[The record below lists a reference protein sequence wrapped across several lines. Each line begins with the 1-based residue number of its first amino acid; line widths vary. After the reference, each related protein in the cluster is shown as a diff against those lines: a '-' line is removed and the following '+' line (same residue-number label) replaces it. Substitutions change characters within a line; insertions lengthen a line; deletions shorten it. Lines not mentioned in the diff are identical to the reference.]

1 MSESY
6 GIIIGTGVM
15 LIMALFVIL
24 FVVYY
29 QRKQMANRV
38 REKEM
43 EAEFQRKLL
52 EISMASAEAERRRI
66 AQDLHDDVG
75 ALLSVTK
82 LTFNALYSRLGSKDD
97 AERLA
102 TQVREVLDETISH
115 VRRISR
121 ELVPTTLE
129 RFGLSAALQEF
140 TAKSNVSST
149 TRLTYGLNGDENYRL
164 APQTELMLYR
174 VAQEL
179 INNALKHAYAN
190 HIHVQLSLPPYPFG
204 MVVEDNGKGFNIE
217 KIYLSPNA
225 GLGLQ
230 SIEGRL
236 NIIHGQ
242 IRYES
247 SANKGCRATVELKN
261 FVPLDKTLTSDQKTS
276 PLKEH

>member
-1 MSESY
+1 MGESY

-29 QRKQMANRV
+29 QRKQMANQIRQ
-38 REKEM
+38 KEM
-43 EAEFQRKLL
+43 ETEFQRKLL
-52 EISMASAEAERRRI
+52 EVSMASAEAERRRI

-82 LTFNALYSRLGSKDD
+82 LTFNALYSRLGSKEE

-102 TQVREVLDETISH
+102 TQVREALDETISH

-140 TAKSNVSST
+140 TARSNVSPA
-149 TRLTYGLNGDENYRL
+149 TRLTFGLNGDENHRL

-179 INNALKHAYAN
+179 INNALKHSNAN
-190 HIHVQLSLPPYPFG
+190 HIHVQLSLPPHPFG
-204 MVVEDNGKGFNIE
+204 MVIEDNGRGFDVE
-217 KIYLSPNA
+217 KISLSRNV

-236 NIIHGQ
+236 NIIGGQ

-247 SANKGCRATVELKN
+247 SPNKGCRAAVELKK
-261 FVPLDKTLTSDQKTS
+261 FVLLDKTLIPNKKVPQVKDT
-276 PLKEH
+276 